1 MKKIFT
7 LFLFAAG
14 LTLTASAQNRND
26 RYNSND
32 RYQVSQPVQN
42 RNYGGQQQSNNYAY
56 NDSRQSNQ
64 DYRGQAGN
72 DRMNQGYDKGN
83 AGYGNDRMNQG
94 YDKRN
99 DGYGNDRM
107 NQGYDKR
114 NDGYGN
120 DRMNQGYDKRN
131 DGYGN
136 GRSFNQYDRTRRIQ
150 EPVRGSEQKTKAF
163 GTGMVVGGLAV
174 VLLGA
179 LLSHGH

>member
-7 LFLFAAG
+7 MLLFAAG
-14 LTLTASAQNRND
+14 FSFAASAQNRND
-26 RYNSND
+26 RYSNQD

-42 RNYGGQQQSNNYAY
+42 KNYGGQQQSNDYAY

-72 DRMNQGYDKGN
+72 DRMNQGYDKRN
-83 AGYGNDRMNQG
+83 DGYGNDRMNQQ

-107 NQGYDKR
+107 NQQYDKR

-120 DRMNQGYDKRN
+120 D
-131 DGYGN
+131 
-136 GRSFNQYDRTRRIQ
+136 RSFNQYDRTRRIQ
-150 EPVRGSEQKTKAF
+150 EPVRGSDQKTKAF